1 MDYALIWY
9 ALVGGASLLLLGLV
23 TAIIEWRNKQ

>member
-9 ALVGGASLLLLGLV
+9 ALVGGAGMLLLAII
-23 TAIIEWRNKQ
+23 TAIVERRDK